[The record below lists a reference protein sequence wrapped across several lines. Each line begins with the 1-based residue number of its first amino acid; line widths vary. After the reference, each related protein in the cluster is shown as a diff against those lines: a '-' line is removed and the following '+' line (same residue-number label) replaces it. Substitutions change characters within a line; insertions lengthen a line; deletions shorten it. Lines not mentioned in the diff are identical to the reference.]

1 MQPTKRS
8 EPERDGVHSLSRSDL
23 YGEVTMGILSRVMG
37 GAESAP
43 KYQCSACREVF
54 EADTEAN
61 SVLTC
66 PVCGD
71 RNVNPL

>member
-1 MQPTKRS
+1 
-8 EPERDGVHSLSRSDL
+8 
-23 YGEVTMGILSRVMG
+23 MGILSRVMG
-37 GAESAP
+37 GDESGA

-54 EADTEAN
+54 EADADSGGT
-61 SVLTC
+61 LTC

>member
-1 MQPTKRS
+1 
-8 EPERDGVHSLSRSDL
+8 
-23 YGEVTMGILSRVMG
+23 MGILSRVMG